1 MERDHNEKQGRW
13 TRFWADMW
21 HRAIV
26 AALAF
31 LIMGLYGMMA
41 LNLKLFNPVAKTF
54 SDYSITDFYYDL
66 AGYSQDGSK
75 DTSNIVTIV
84 DMTELPNRA
93 ALAMVLDEIAQCNP
107 KAIGVDVV
115 FEGLK
120 EEFPEGDTLIYEV
133 AHSQPKT
140 VFSYKLITDSWD
152 GEQFHQTKR
161 SFFADS
167 LITQGFTNMPRNIY
181 GGMKRQLS
189 VGDVVNGELVPS
201 LIKRVADEYAGE
213 ETVPL
218 ARKDLRIN
226 FKPREYKVIPPDS
239 VMEYREWIED
249 RIVLYGAM
257 TEEVDMHYTPM
268 GKIAGVKLLAY
279 AVETLIKHNEIQEV
293 PLWLTWIINFV
304 ILVLTIWVLEGYDW
318 LVAKTGP
325 LARVLLGSLIFKG
338 FVKFGWAAIFMWLAY
353 LLFEW
358 FDISL
363 NMAWSLAAVAFTVT
377 AGNLY
382 HVLKKYF
389 DDKKQKKNNAL

>member
-1 MERDHNEKQGRW
+1 MDIEQKEKKGWLSQVGENLVR
-13 TRFWADMW
+13 RC
-21 HRAIV
+21 IV

-31 LIMGLYGMMA
+31 IIMGLYAMMA
-41 LNLKLFNPVAKTF
+41 LNLKLFNPISKAF
-54 SDYSITDFYYDL
+54 ADYSITDFYYDVSGHNE
-66 AGYSQDGSK
+66 A

-93 ALAMVLDEIAQCNP
+93 ALAMVLDQIAECKP

-120 EEFPEGDTLIYEV
+120 EEFPEGDTLIFEV

-140 VFSYKLITDSWD
+140 VFSYKMIDDSWD
-152 GEQFHQTKR
+152 GTTYHQTKR

-189 VGDVVNGELVPS
+189 VGTRLNGKLVPS
-201 LIKRVADEYAGE
+201 LIKAVADEYAGE

-218 ARKDLRIN
+218 EDRNVRIN
-226 FKPREYKVIPPDS
+226 FKPRAYAVVPPDS
-239 VMEYREWIED
+239 VYEYRHLIED

-257 TEEVDMHYTPM
+257 TEEADMHYTPM

-279 AVETLIKHNEIQEV
+279 AIETLLKHNEIKEV
-293 PLWLTWIINFV
+293 PMWVTWLLNFLLMV
-304 ILVLTIWVLEGYDW
+304 MTILVFDYYDRW
-318 LVAKTGP
+318 VAKRGP
-325 LARVLLGSLIFKG
+325 LAKVLWGSLIIKG
-338 FVKFGWAAIFMWLAY
+338 FVRFFWMAVFMWLAF
-353 LLFEW
+353 LLFSL

-363 NMAWSLAAVAFTVT
+363 NMAYGLAAVAFMVT
-377 AGNLY
+377 ANNLY
-382 HVLKKYF
+382 SVLAKYF
-389 DDKKQKKNNAL
+389 EDKKQRKNSAL